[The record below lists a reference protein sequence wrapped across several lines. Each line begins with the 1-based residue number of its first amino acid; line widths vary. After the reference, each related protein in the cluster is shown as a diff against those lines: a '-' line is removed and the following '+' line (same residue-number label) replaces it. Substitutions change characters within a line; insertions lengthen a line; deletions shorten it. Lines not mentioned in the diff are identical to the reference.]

1 MGKFLLGIHIVA
13 CAGLICFVLL
23 QVGKGS
29 ALTGLFG
36 GGGGN
41 DSLFGGVGGSPFLRK
56 ITTAF
61 AILFFT
67 TSLVLAIRAAR
78 FTQRSVVEK
87 AVPQELPDEI
97 EPIPEMEK
105 TPKASELPVDT
116 VEEKN

>member
-1 MGKFLLGIHIVA
+1 MGKILLGIHIIA
-13 CAGLICFVLL
+13 CAGLISFVLL

-36 GGGGN
+36 GGGGSS

-56 ITTAF
+56 ITTGF

-67 TSLVLAIRAAR
+67 TSLVLAVRAAR

-97 EPIPEMEK
+97 EPTPEMQAI
-105 TPKASELPVDT
+105 PDASKLPVDI
-116 VEEKN
+116 

>member
-1 MGKFLLGIHIVA
+1 MGKILLGFHIIA

-36 GGGGN
+36 GGGGS

-56 ITTAF
+56 VTTGF

-67 TSLVLAIRAAR
+67 TSLVLAVRATR
-78 FTQRSVVEK
+78 FTRRSIVEK
-87 AVPQELPDEI
+87 AVPQQLGDELI
-97 EPIPEMEK
+97 PIPD
-105 TPKASELPVDT
+105 TSQLPVDEA
-116 VEEKN
+116 EEKN